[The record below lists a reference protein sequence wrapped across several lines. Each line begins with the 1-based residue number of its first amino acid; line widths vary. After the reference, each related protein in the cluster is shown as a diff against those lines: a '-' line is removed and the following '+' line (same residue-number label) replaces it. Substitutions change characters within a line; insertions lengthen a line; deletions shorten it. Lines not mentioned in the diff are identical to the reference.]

1 MLHEITRGEL
11 RFLFFKFKLLNCSV
25 HLSPLASCSD
35 RAQQSYMYMGEG
47 SPSDFG
53 ERLLWHRGGNAEAL
67 LSAQVPQFW
76 FPRTCQSHFKE
87 IKLKISYFI
96 RLQNICFLLHK
107 DKCNNIQSWSTPR
120 KTKVCWLKNISRKQ
134 FCLFPVSGQI
144 KAFVLLV
151 HQQQQWQKI
160 QHQKMNVWWM
170 KAATELIVSYFFL
183 CWKS

>member
-76 FPRTCQSHFKE
+76 FPRTCQSRFKE

-96 RLQNICFLLHK
+96 CLQNIWFLLLK
-107 DKCNNIQSWSTPR
+107 DKCNNIQSWSTPS
-120 KTKVCWLKNISRKQ
+120 KTKVCWLKISAGNNFVFSQSWGKSKHLSYWYISNYSDRK
-134 FCLFPVSGQI
+134 SST
-144 KAFVLLV
+144 KR
-151 HQQQQWQKI
+151 
-160 QHQKMNVWWM
+160 WM
-170 KAATELIVSYFFL
+170 FGE
-183 CWKS
+183 WKQPQN